1 MADTLLQFWQQQLAI
16 YQAEQK
22 AAQADLA
29 TAQTSLQ
36 SARAQL
42 ATDQKALDK
51 AGSDISAARAKLA
64 VTTVPADANALIA
77 QITQMIIGQRALQ
90 GTVLDDKDLIPDI
103 QASLDAATAT
113 QARATSRVTSIQAT
127 IAAVQGDA
135 AKRDLYRSAIVA
147 APLVTLKGDATAFLA
162 GATVTHAKS
171 RIGKNFPDKL
181 LAIADKEHDTRTGRV
196 KSLQTDLN
204 SACDALAAEQANDNG
219 LAGAA
224 AQKKLAFQRAQDT
237 LANYVS
243 AAADRFTRAKTVMAA
258 LEAIEVAPPNT
269 VPDVLTAAEQA
280 QLTALAPAGEVA
292 EPTAENLDT
301 DLNAVFTADAALQTQ
316 ILASITAN
324 VDGLSTDPNINTKR
338 TAVATAQKAFKDALA
353 AFAAASKKDL
363 DSWEAVVP
371 DSAWKV
377 LVDYQEALAA
387 LNDLSASDPAALAT
401 AMDNAEADYVTALG
415 AAAVAQ
421 RRQDYFGDAIALS
434 QERLDAA
441 QGAITGRMLSA
452 VRGDSY

>member
-29 TAQTSLQ
+29 TAQASLQ

-51 AGSDISAARAKLA
+51 AGSDISAARAQLA
-64 VTTVPADANALIA
+64 VTTVPADANALVA
-77 QITQMIIGQRALQ
+77 RITQMIIGQRALQ
-90 GTVLDDKDLIPDI
+90 GTVLDDKDLIADI

-113 QARATSRVTSIQAT
+113 QARATSRVGSIQAS
-127 IAAVQGDA
+127 IAAAQGDA
-135 AKRDLYRSAIVA
+135 ARRDLYRSAIAA
-147 APLVTLKGDATAFLA
+147 APLVTLKGDATTFLA
-162 GATVTHAKS
+162 GATITHAKS

-181 LAIADKEHDTRTGRV
+181 LAIADKEHDTRTNRV

-204 SACDALAAEQANDNG
+204 SACDALAAEQATDNG

-224 AQKKLAFQRAQDT
+224 AQRKLALQRAQDT
-237 LANYVS
+237 LANYV
-243 AAADRFTRAKTVMAA
+243 AAAANRFTKAKAVMAA

-280 QLTALAPAGEVA
+280 QLTALAQTGEAA

-338 TAVATAQKAFKDALA
+338 TAVATAQATFKNALA
-353 AFAAASKKDL
+353 TFAAANKKDL

-387 LNDLSASDPAALAT
+387 LNDLSASDPAALAA
-401 AMDNAEADYVTALG
+401 AMDNAEADYVTAVGL
-415 AAAVAQ
+415 AAVAQ

-441 QGAITGRMLSA
+441 QGALAGRMLSA

>member
-1 MADTLLQFWQQQLAI
+1 MADTLPQFWQQQLAV
-16 YQAEQK
+16 YQADQK

-29 TAQTSLQ
+29 TAQASLQ
-36 SARAQL
+36 SARAKL

-51 AGSDISAARAKLA
+51 AGSDIAAARAQLA
-64 VTTVPADANALIA
+64 VTTVPADANALVA

-90 GTVLDDKDLIPDI
+90 GTVLDDKDLFADI

-113 QARATSRVTSIQAT
+113 LARATSRVTSIQAT
-127 IAAVQGDA
+127 IAAAQGDA
-135 AKRDLYRSAIVA
+135 AKRDIYRSAIVA

-162 GATVTHAKS
+162 SATVTHAKS
-171 RIGKNFPDKL
+171 RIGKNFPGKL
-181 LAIADKEHDTRTGRV
+181 LAIADKEHDTRTNRV
-196 KSLQTDLN
+196 KSLQTDLSN
-204 SACDALAAEQANDNG
+204 ACDALAAEQATDDG

-224 AQKKLAFQRAQDT
+224 AQKKHAFQRAQDT
-237 LANYVS
+237 LANYVAV
-243 AAADRFTRAKTVMAA
+243 AANRFVKAKAVMAA

-269 VPDVLTAAEQA
+269 VSDVLTGPEQA
-280 QLTALAPAGEVA
+280 QLTALLPAGEAA

-301 DLNAVFTADAALQTQ
+301 DLNGVFNADAALKSQ
-316 ILASITAN
+316 ILAAITAN
-324 VDGLSTDPNINTKR
+324 VDGLSTDPNINAKR
-338 TAVATAQKAFKDALA
+338 TAVATAQTTFKNALA
-353 AFAAASKKDL
+353 AFAAANKKDL
-363 DSWEAVVP
+363 DLWEAVVP

-387 LNDLSASDPAALAT
+387 LNDLSASDPAALAV

-415 AAAVAQ
+415 VAAVAQ

-441 QGAITGRMLSA
+441 QGTLSARMLSA